1 MKIKI
6 QKIETYSITHSTQA
20 FSFEIEEFK
29 RCTPAFIGKTK
40 KDFMDY
46 ITRDVEDIKDFI
58 NKNVDILR
66 TETCKRLYMLD
77 VDPIYEVIEDSRN
90 QYEDSWFKMSSK
102 VNTKKKV
109 KKVLEK
115 VEK

>member
-6 QKIETYSITHSTQA
+6 QKIETYTITHSTQE
-20 FSFEIEEFK
+20 FDFEMEDF
-29 RCTPAFIGKTK
+29 RSCTPAFIGVTH

-46 ITRDVEDIKDFI
+46 LTRDIDDIKEFI
-58 NKNVDILR
+58 EKNNDVLSP
-66 TETCKRLYMLD
+66 KNLKKLYLLD
-77 VDPIYEVIEDSRN
+77 VDPVYDVIEDSRN
-90 QYEDSWFKMSSK
+90 EYEDSWFKMR
-102 VNTKKKV
+102 NTVDTEIKT